1 MIWNSGALDLTS
13 DGNTVVS
20 RNNGGFSEVII
31 WVYGDKQQDIQD
43 TLQEISRFIK
53 SKVLKQD
60 ITIGQNLVPNI
71 TAEEVRETPKS

>member
-20 RNNGGFSEVII
+20 RKNCRFSEVII

>member
-1 MIWNSGALDLTS
+1 MTS
-13 DGNTVVS
+13 DGNTVES
-20 RNNGGFSEVII
+20 RKNGGFPEVII

-53 SKVLKQD
+53 SNVLKQD

>member
-20 RNNGGFSEVII
+20 RKNCGFSEVII